1 MKKIGFL
8 ILFSLIFFVTHGKQ
22 KFGID
27 LGIGMKGGIN
37 FNKIQGLG
45 WQNTYYTDPHGGFF
59 VHLNKRHVGFQ
70 LEAVWSQNHITTD
83 SSFKGL
89 YNQYI
94 QNFDDSLTGE
104 SFKFSSISLPFLLNI
119 KLTQWLWLQAGPQF
133 NANINVADKNKII
146 KSGLNVINQQSYS
159 AVGGVWIQFGGK
171 APLLRVNMG
180 ARYIAGLNSLNAL
193 SKTQVW
199 KNQLIQVHLGIS
211 F

>member
-1 MKKIGFL
+1 
-8 ILFSLIFFVTHGKQ
+8 
-22 KFGID
+22 
-27 LGIGMKGGIN
+27 
-37 FNKIQGLG
+37 
-45 WQNTYYTDPHGGFF
+45 
-59 VHLNKRHVGFQ
+59 
-70 LEAVWSQNHITTD
+70 D

-146 KSGLNVINQQSYS
+146 KSGLNIINQQSYS